1 MTWKSYAAV
10 SGGTL
15 LVTYL
20 FSAPPTI
27 APGRPPA
34 ARTAAVA
41 AGSAPSSADIQQ
53 QAARLESRGRV
64 ETEYRPP
71 ARNPFRFGGRPAA
84 PKPAVR
90 APEPLSDAPAVV
102 PSIAAP
108 PPPPPI
114 RLAGIVTNTVDG
126 VRQRTAVFNTPEG
139 VVTAR
144 EGEAAGAYRVTHVDE
159 DAVEVVGPDG
169 IPRRISLRP

>member
-1 MTWKSYAAV
+1 MTWKSYAVV

-34 ARTAAVA
+34 VGRAVVT
-41 AGSAPSSADIQQ
+41 GSAPSTADIQQ
-53 QAARLESRGRV
+53 QAARLESRVRA

-84 PKPAVR
+84 VKPAVR
-90 APEPLSDAPAVV
+90 APEPVTDAPVVIPTV
-102 PSIAAP
+102 PSP

-114 RLAGIVTNTVDG
+114 RLTGILTNTVG
-126 VRQRTAVFNTPEG
+126 GERQRSAVLNTPEG
-139 VVTAR
+139 VITAR
-144 EGEAAGAYRVTHVDE
+144 EGEPAGAYRIVRVDE

-169 IPRRISLRP
+169 VTRRLNLRP